1 MWSQFLG
8 TGGGAKRQ
16 PRRESGAIAK
26 NLHPAGC
33 GRTWALPLKPE
44 QFASAVGY
52 CPRNQGF
59 ICKQKVEPIGGIEK
73 PVRSRDRN
81 RKTVR
86 CKLARLYHGVDGA
99 GTEVGGAVIVFFSFD
114 DERHVAQH
122 TLNCAS
128 HSGVERN
135 LDPSRLARHARW
147 PRGNASSIE
156 ENSNANKL
164 LLTLQQPHP
173 TQYG

>member
-1 MWSQFLG
+1 V
-8 TGGGAKRQ
+8 
-16 PRRESGAIAK
+16 
-26 NLHPAGC
+26 
-33 GRTWALPLKPE
+33 ALPLKPE

-52 CPRNQGF
+52 CPRIQGF

-81 RKTVR
+81 RKTIR

-122 TLNCAS
+122 TPNCAS

-135 LDPSRLARHARW
+135 LNPFEACAARAVAARQCIIYRRKQQRQQAAIDAATTSSYPKWVGLDARISSRA
-147 PRGNASSIE
+147 E
-156 ENSNANKL
+156 
-164 LLTLQQPHP
+164 
-173 TQYG
+173 TQII